1 MRKNILQSKVEH
13 RYVLS
18 TLQSRAKLSRVR
30 AYCRAELVEVGMNIL
45 QSRVMQS
52 RAKLRWVRAKLSRV
66 EHVLQSRAEQR
77 CVLSILQ
84 SKVEQSY
91 GGY

>member
-45 QSRVMQS
+45 QSRVRQS
-52 RAKLRWVRAKLSRV
+52 RP
-66 EHVLQSRAEQR
+66 
-77 CVLSILQ
+77 
-84 SKVEQSY
+84 EQS
-91 GGY
+91 